1 MIIIILNH
9 VFWLDFYT
17 MTKKVD
23 SLTECSHCHQP
34 FKAQTYSDNL
44 GHEFCCFG
52 CKVVFELVNRENEN
66 LLIQDL
72 DSASYA
78 YLDNPDIKSKLLIF
92 QNASTEKIDIH
103 LPQIHCSSC
112 IFLLENLFEVNPGVL
127 QVTVHF
133 SRKRAEILYDSE
145 KIPLSQLGA
154 LLKHI
159 GYPPNFEEHSISPKS
174 SIKKSKSKLLYQL
187 GIAGFFFGNT
197 MLLALPE
204 YLQTTILYDRGL
216 LYFFRYLM
224 LAFSLPVLFYS
235 ARDYF
240 KNSNASLRAGVL
252 SIDLPISIG
261 IIALFAQSSFE
272 VITGIGPGYFDSLCG
287 LVFFLLLGKWY
298 QQKTYENFSFDK
310 DYKSFLP
317 LAATLLK
324 DKEECTIPIEKLK
337 KGDCIRVRKGELI
350 PCDGLLISE
359 ESLIDYSYITGE
371 SQAVSKSQ
379 KDQVYAGGK
388 IESSSAIIKV
398 SSSSTQ
404 SYLSSLW
411 SKDVFKKE
419 KKKSKSFTDKISQ
432 YFTPAIFLLA
442 LTGAVVWYFIDSS
455 KSISVFISV
464 LIVACPCALALAEPF
479 TSGSFM
485 RWFGRFGF
493 YLKDAQVLQ
502 KLSQI
507 NDVIFD
513 KTGTLTEQSTVKLK
527 WTGKTLGDE
536 DLNCIFH
543 AAQQT
548 QHPLARSLQS
558 YIQNPQSPEIK
569 IHSFKESPGQGIYF
583 EVENNRFKLGKA
595 SFMEEEKVLNGTA
608 VFVSKNDIVLG
619 YFSFYHQMRKELV
632 EVISELDPN
641 FKLNVLSGDT
651 DQERSRL
658 ESIFGKNA
666 SLHFEQ
672 EPSDKLDFIESHQK
686 SGDSCLMIGDGL
698 NDAGALK
705 QSDVGIS
712 LCEENVNYF
721 PACDA
726 LLKAE
731 SFKNLPS
738 FLKLSLKSKK
748 IVHRAFALS
757 LAYNILGLSFAM
769 AGFLSP
775 LVSALLMPIS
785 SVSVILFTTLSAQRL
800 SLKELS
806 HKAKIS

>member
-1 MIIIILNH
+1 MSN
-9 VFWLDFYT
+9 
-17 MTKKVD
+17 KVE

-34 FKAQTYSDNL
+34 FKGKTYSDNL

-52 CKVVFELVNRENEN
+52 CKVVFELVEGESES
-66 LLIQDL
+66 LLIPDL
-72 DSASYA
+72 DSATYA
-78 YLDNPDIKSKLLIF
+78 YLDSPDIKAKLLIF
-92 QNASTEKIDIH
+92 QNGNTEKINIH

-112 IFLLENLFEVNPGVL
+112 IFLLENLFEVHQGVL

-133 SRKRAEILYDSE
+133 SRKRAEILYDAE
-145 KIPLSQLGA
+145 KIPLSQLAA

-159 GYPPNFEEHSISPKS
+159 GYPPNFEEQRDENEKAN
-174 SIKKSKSKLLYQL
+174 KKSQSKLLFQL
-187 GIAGFFFGNT
+187 GVAGFFFGNT

-204 YLQTTILYDRGL
+204 YLQSTILYDRGL

-224 LAFSLPVLFYS
+224 LAFSFPVLIYS
-235 ARDYF
+235 AREYF
-240 KNSNASLRAGVL
+240 TNSIASLKAGVL

-261 IIALFAQSSFE
+261 IIALFAQSSYE
-272 VITGIGPGYFDSLCG
+272 VLSGIGPGYFDSLCG
-287 LVFFLLLGKWY
+287 LVFFLLVGKWY

-317 LAATLLK
+317 LAATLLINK
-324 DKEECTIPIEKLK
+324 DESIIAIENLK
-337 KGDCIRVRKGELI
+337 KGDFIIVRKGELI
-350 PCDGLLISE
+350 PCDGFLISD

-371 SQAVSKSQ
+371 SQAVSKEKKEQ
-379 KDQVYAGGK
+379 IYAGGK
-388 IESSSAIIKV
+388 IESSSAIIEV
-398 SSSSTQ
+398 SSRSTQ

-411 SKDVFKKE
+411 SKDIFKKE
-419 KKKSKSFTDKISQ
+419 KKKSKTFTDKISQ
-432 YFTPAIFLLA
+432 YFTPAIFVLA
-442 LTGAVVWYFIDSS
+442 ITGAVAWYFIDPQ

-527 WTGKTLGDE
+527 WTGKAIEDE
-536 DLNCIFH
+536 DLNKIYH

-558 YIQNPQSPEIK
+558 YIQDQNQKEIK
-569 IHSFKESPGQGIYF
+569 IHAFQESPGQGIYF
-583 EVENNRFKLGKA
+583 EVGDDQFKLGKA
-595 SFMEEEKVLNGTA
+595 SFMGEEKVFNGTA
-608 VFVSKNDIVLG
+608 VFVSKNDYVLG
-619 YFSFYHQMRKELV
+619 YFSFYHQMRKELP
-632 EVISELDPN
+632 EVIADLETK

-651 DQERSRL
+651 DQERAQL
-658 ESIFGKNA
+658 ESIFGKNTA
-666 SLHFEQ
+666 LHFEQ
-672 EPSDKLDFIESHQK
+672 EPADKLEFIENHQK

-738 FLKLSLKSKK
+738 FLNLSLKSKK

-757 LAYNILGLSFAM
+757 LAYNILGLTFALG
-769 AGFLSP
+769 GFLSP

-785 SVSVILFTTLSAQRL
+785 SISVILFTTFSAQYL

-806 HKAKIS
+806 RKAKIS

>member
-1 MIIIILNH
+1 MIKNQKKISECNH
-9 VFWLDFYT
+9 
-17 MTKKVD
+17 
-23 SLTECSHCHQP
+23 CQQA
-34 FKAQTYSDNL
+34 FKGEKYADNF
-44 GHEFCCFG
+44 GHEFCCYG
-52 CKVVFELVNRENEN
+52 CKVVFELIHSQGTIVLSTDLEN
-66 LLIQDL
+66 
-72 DSASYA
+72 STYS

-92 QNASTEKIDIH
+92 QNGSTEKINIH

-112 IFLLENLFEVNPGVL
+112 IFLLENLFEIHPGVL

-133 SRKRAEILYDSE
+133 SRKRAEILYDAE
-145 KIPLSQLGA
+145 KIPLSKLAA

-159 GYPPNFEEHSISPKS
+159 GYPPNFEENRGKENPTT
-174 SIKKSKSKLLYQL
+174 KKQKSKLLFQL
-187 GIAGFFFGNT
+187 GVAGFFFGNT

-204 YLQTTILYDRGL
+204 YLQSNILYDRGL

-235 ARDYF
+235 AQDYF
-240 KNSNASLRAGVL
+240 KNSIASLRAGVL

-261 IIALFAQSSFE
+261 IIALFSQSSFE
-272 VITGIGPGYFDSLCG
+272 VLSGIGPGYFDSLCG
-287 LVFFLLLGKWY
+287 LVFFLLIGKWY

-317 LAATLLK
+317 LAATLVLNQ
-324 DKEECTIPIEKLK
+324 KESSIPIENLK
-337 KGDCIRVRKGELI
+337 KGDSIIVRKGELV
-350 PCDGLLISE
+350 PCDGILLSN

-371 SQAVSKSQ
+371 SQAVSKEKQ
-379 KDQVYAGGK
+379 QQIYAGGK
-388 IESSSAIIKV
+388 IENSAALIEV
-398 SSSSTQ
+398 SSTSTQ

-411 SKDVFKKE
+411 SKDIFQRE
-419 KKKSKSFTDKISQ
+419 EKKSKTFTDKISQ
-432 YFTPAIFLLA
+432 YFTPAIFVLA
-442 LTGAVVWYFIDSS
+442 VVGAVIWYFVDSS

-493 YLKDAQVLQ
+493 YMKDAQVLQ
-502 KLSQI
+502 KLSSI

-527 WTGKTLGDE
+527 WNGTPLSDV
-536 DLNCIFH
+536 DLNIIYH
-543 AAQQT
+543 AARQT

-558 YIQNPQSPEIK
+558 YIQDQNSSDI
-569 IHSFKESPGQGIYF
+569 IILAFKEYPSQGIYF
-583 EVENNRFKLGKA
+583 EVAGDKFKLGKA
-595 SFMEEEKVLNGTA
+595 SFMGVEKNLNGTA
-608 VFVSKNDIVLG
+608 VFVSKNENVLG
-619 YFSFYHQMRKELV
+619 SFSFYHQMRKELP
-632 EVISELDPN
+632 EVIAQLETK

-651 DQERSRL
+651 DQERSQL
-658 ESIFGKNA
+658 ESIFGKNTA
-666 SLHFEQ
+666 LHFEQ
-672 EPSDKLDFIESHQK
+672 EPSDKLEFIEKHQN
-686 SGDSCLMIGDGL
+686 SGDTCLMIGDGL

-712 LCEENVNYF
+712 MCEENVNYF

-726 LLKAE
+726 LLKAG

-748 IVHRAFALS
+748 IVHWAFVMS
-757 LAYNILGLSFAM
+757 LAYNVLGLSFALS
-769 AGFLSP
+769 GFLSP

-785 SVSVILFTTLSAQRL
+785 SISVILFSTLSAQYL
-800 SLKELS
+800 SVKELS
-806 HKAKIS
+806 EKSKMA